1 MNNQIKGG
9 DKDLLK
15 SLTELFFT
23 NQINQLYNEPLEYI
37 KLSDISGEENV
48 QIPLSKHGKIV
59 MKTEDIKRLKE
70 DVPQY
75 LHDKTSLPLHLKI
88 ISTGPIKL
96 SIEGGIWQARI
107 LYYILNGKLLAKPK
121 EIIESEEF
129 LKILRK
135 YPTLI
140 HVSLVQR

>member
-1 MNNQIKGG
+1 MDNRVKEGE
-9 DKDLLK
+9 KELLK

-23 NQINQLYNEPLEYI
+23 HQINQLYNEPLKYI
-37 KLSDISGEENV
+37 KLSDISEEENV
-48 QIPLSKHGKIV
+48 QIPLSKHGKII
-59 MKTEDIKRLKE
+59 MRNEDIKRLKE
-70 DVPQY
+70 DIPQY

-96 SIEGGIWQARI
+96 SIEGGIWQSRI
-107 LYYILNGKLLAKPK
+107 IYYILNGKLLAKPR
-121 EIIESEEF
+121 ETIESEEF